1 MSGTGEV
8 YFSTSTGIR
17 GHPARHPDRQI
28 FTCSS
33 APYRH
38 SQLSSAENFS
48 AKTRTTRANVNYI
61 LDEGFPGCNHST
73 SATLNIIS
81 GSEKMGAKAV
91 DRFLLM
97 LRYLG

>member
-17 GHPARHPDRQI
+17 GRPARHPDRRI
-28 FTCSS
+28 SISS
-33 APYRH
+33 PAPYRR
-38 SQLSSAENFS
+38 SQLSSAESFS
-48 AKTRTTRANVNYI
+48 AETRTTRADVNYI
-61 LDEGFPGCNHST
+61 LGEGFPGCNHST

-81 GSEKMGAKAV
+81 GGEKMGAKAM